1 MAAPLNHDAPP
12 PEVRDQPG
20 GAPVNIL
27 LVDDQPGR
35 LLTYRAI
42 LEPLGERLV
51 EATSGEEALKRLMEE
66 EFAVILLDVN
76 MPGMDGFETANMIH
90 QHPRF
95 EKTPIIFVT
104 AVNVTD
110 MDRLRGYKLG
120 AVDYV
125 MVPVI
130 PEILRSKVV
139 VLVELFRKR
148 RELQQAN
155 AALEAEKA
163 RELGRLNESLRATNA
178 ELAARNREL
187 RNEVGERARAER
199 RLRFLA
205 DTIPS
210 IVWTCSPDGTLTYAN
225 QHWYEFYGRP
235 SDGGP
240 IDLNKLVL
248 HPDDSGPVRALI
260 ERSLAR
266 GEKFEFE
273 ARHRSRDGD
282 YCWYITRAVPWR
294 DELGRLTAWF
304 GVSTSVHEMKQLMQQ
319 LQETDRRKDEFL
331 ATLAHE
337 LRNPLAPLL
346 NAVNVRRM
354 SSPGAADDPLQGLME
369 RQLAMLVRLIDDLL
383 DVARITRGKL
393 VLRPQPTTLQ
403 DVLSSAVETARP
415 QLEQGGH
422 PLTLRVPDAPVPL
435 QADPMRLSQV
445 FANLL
450 NNAAK
455 YSDPGSGIVL
465 EASVGDKIDVRVRD
479 RGIGLDEA
487 QTREIFELFVQA
499 DSALERAR
507 GGLGIGL
514 TLVRQLVEMH
524 GGVVQVHSEGP
535 GKGAEFSVRLPLS
548 GVSAAQARAA
558 NDDSPTAAHASGAS
572 VAPGPARHAQPTRAL
587 VLDDNRD
594 AADTLAMM
602 LDLLGMEVR
611 TLYDPTEFDQAFVA
625 FAPDVVFLDVGMP
638 GRSGYDVA
646 AALRAMP
653 GGADVLLVAV
663 TGWGQPEDRRR
674 TREAGFDQ
682 HLVKPPDLPAIQEIC
697 GELANRRGVA

>member
-1 MAAPLNHDAPP
+1 MVAPLNPGPAP
-12 PEVRDQPG
+12 
-20 GAPVNIL
+20 GASANAAGKPPVNIL

-51 EATSGEEALKRLMEE
+51 EASSGEDALKRLMDD

-76 MPGMDGFETANMIH
+76 MPGLDGFETANMIH

-148 RELQQAN
+148 RELQEAN
-155 AALEAEKA
+155 LALEAEKA
-163 RELGRLNESLRATNA
+163 RELSVLNESLRAANA
-178 ELAARNREL
+178 ELAARNQEL

-210 IVWTCSPDGTLTYAN
+210 IVWTCSPDGTITYAN

-235 SDGGP
+235 AEGGP
-240 IDLNKLVL
+240 IELTRLVL
-248 HPDDSGPVRALI
+248 HPDEADEVRALV
-260 ERSLAR
+260 EESLAA

-282 YCWYITRAVPWR
+282 YCWQITRAVPWR

-304 GVSTSVHEMKQLMQQ
+304 GVSTSVNEMKQLMEQ

-354 SSPGAADDPLQGLME
+354 SNPASDADPLQGLME
-369 RQLAMLVRLIDDLL
+369 RQLSMLVRLIDDLL

-393 VLRPQPTTLQ
+393 VLRSQPTTLQ
-403 DVLSSAVETARP
+403 DVLESAVETARP
-415 QLEQGGH
+415 QLEQGRH
-422 PLTLRVPDAPVPL
+422 PLRLEVPAQPIPL
-435 QADPMRLSQV
+435 DADPMRLSQV

-455 YSDPGSGIVL
+455 YSDPGREIL
-465 EASVGDKIDVRVRD
+465 LTAQVGDEVEVRVCD
-479 RGIGLDEA
+479 QGIGLDEA
-487 QTREIFELFVQA
+487 QSREIFELFIQA
-499 DSALERAR
+499 DSAVDRAR

-524 GGVVQVHSEGP
+524 GGLVQVHSEGP
-535 GKGAEFSVRLPLS
+535 GRGSEFSVRLPVGS
-548 GVSAAQARAA
+548 GNALPSTKSAPPPRKQ
-558 NDDSPTAAHASGAS
+558 S
-572 VAPGPARHAQPTRAL
+572 APGSTPARAL

-594 AADTLAMM
+594 AADTLSMM
-602 LDLLGMEVR
+602 LELLGMHVH
-611 TLYDPTEFDQAFVA
+611 TLYDPAEFDAA
-625 FAPDVVFLDVGMP
+625 FASFVPEVVFLDVGMP

-653 GGADVLLVAV
+653 GGDDVLLVAV

-682 HLVKPPDLPAIQEIC
+682 HLVKPPDLPAIQAIC
-697 GELANRRGVA
+697 GQLAERGSTA